1 MLVEASIP
9 VSFCCKRDSWPTS
22 SHAGS
27 NAESSSNA
35 MSKFG
40 IPQLN
45 IESVFLQAGTSL
57 AHTHTHTNKHHITCT
72 HTSLTHK
79 LRHPTHTT
87 LPSQTC
93 GCCCGVWVLGVRGF
107 GVSRTAAARQGS
119 QATGFLGW
127 VSPKPFVDEPK
138 LPPKF

>member
-9 VSFCCKRDSWPTS
+9 RSFCCKRESWPTS

-57 AHTHTHTNKHHITCT
+57 AHTHKQKSHHLYTYITYTQTTSPYTHY
-72 HTSLTHK
+72 TSFTD
-79 LRHPTHTT
+79 LRM
-87 LPSQTC
+87 LLR
-93 GCCCGVWVLGVRGF
+93 GLGVGGSGFRGF
-107 GVSRTAAARQGS
+107 GHTNRCS
-119 QATGFLGW
+119 QARIPGNGVSGLGFSETLCR
-127 VSPKPFVDEPK
+127 
-138 LPPKF
+138 